1 MSGDFAAL
9 YSKVVPLL
17 ARAVTVDTL
26 IRFLEALCHP
36 ITKLPYIEPS
46 LYQHLTS
53 VEEVL
58 DVLRRVHYF
67 HPTQINLLG
76 IIVRSHGCSECKR
89 LFQSYEDRIPKSA
102 PLKRS
107 SNELTD
113 EEIESS
119 SGTKRL
125 KVEISGN
132 SDTYCLE
139 DVEKVQQA
147 LEESTGID
155 HVVIIYAKHEP
166 GSVVLTFIVP
176 ACTVESFT
184 DISKSEKQLSALA
197 TIGIL
202 SIEVDKV
209 TIDVK
214 AHLVL
219 QKLERHTLEEQEAA
233 HPTLQK
239 PSTLKPTPSSEG
251 TDSGGVEDPTVGQHG
266 PVSSNCFPEV
276 PPISSILATCTRS
289 SIQCRISSKL
299 VYRMCEGKALQRQ
312 QGLQWHRLAVLWKY
326 GMQ

>member
-1 MSGDFAAL
+1 MQIAVIPPGSDDQQFRPLTKDEGFDLSDDFAAL
-9 YSKVVPLL
+9 YSNVVPLL
-17 ARAVTVDTL
+17 AGAVSVDKL
-26 IRFLEALCHP
+26 NRYLKAFCHHS
-36 ITKLPYIEPS
+36 TNLPYIKPS

-58 DVLRRVHYF
+58 DVLLDERYF
-67 HPTQINLLG
+67 HPTQINLLQK
-76 IIVRSHGCSECKR
+76 IVKSHGCPECKR
-89 LFQSYEDRIPKSA
+89 LLQAYEDGIPKST

-125 KVEISGN
+125 KVEVTGDSN
-132 SDTYCLE
+132 TYCLE
-139 DVEKVQQA
+139 DVQKVQQA

-155 HVVIIYAKHEP
+155 HVVIVYAKSEP

-184 DISKSEKQLSALA
+184 NISKSKKRLSALA
-197 TIGIL
+197 AIGIL
-202 SIEVDKV
+202 SIEVDNV

-219 QKLERHTLEEQEAA
+219 QKLERLTLEEGEDA
-233 HPTLQK
+233 HPIPLK

-251 TDSGGVEDPTVGQHG
+251 TDSGGVGDTTVSQHG
-266 PVSSNCFPEV
+266 LFHPLSSSCLPEV
-276 PPISSILATCTRS
+276 PSKSSPIVILSPLSTS
-289 SIQCRISSKL
+289 FLIVS
-299 VYRMCEGKALQRQ
+299 V
-312 QGLQWHRLAVLWKY
+312 
-326 GMQ
+326 